1 MLEQCWPETFVS
13 EAALTR
19 CLTKLRKAVQ
29 PDRRASPVLKTLHGQ
44 GIVSSLTLPTLP
56 LASSPEVM
64 LSPDVREPL
73 PAPEPASAP
82 QAQLEPPAPVREAW
96 SAAERRQLTVLF
108 CDLVGSTALA
118 DQLDP
123 EDFREVMVTYQTTC
137 AEVVQRYGGHIA
149 HLGDGLLVYL
159 AIPRPM
165 KTMPNAPSTPDWRC

>member
-1 MLEQCWPETFVS
+1 
-13 EAALTR
+13 
-19 CLTKLRKAVQ
+19 
-29 PDRRASPVLKTLHGQ
+29 
-44 GIVSSLTLPTLP
+44 
-56 LASSPEVM
+56 M

-73 PAPEPASAP
+73 PAPEPASAL
-82 QAQLEPPAPVREAW
+82 QAQLEPPAPAREAW

-108 CDLVGSTALA
+108 CDLVGLDSARRSTRS
-118 DQLDP
+118 

-149 HLGDGLLVYL
+149 QYLGDGLLVYF